1 MTFAA
6 DVLMFSMIKSLL
18 AAMSKPWTCFHRNRL
33 TLLPLVLSLASPPPT
48 ENNNTTINNN
58 NNSSSTEHES
68 GSRDRDNG
76 RDTEKDR
83 SRGDKERERNPS
95 SDHKANSTSPKRPTS
110 REFPPER
117 EKNWNYPP
125 GLDNIA
131 LATGAF
137 WQNYSGRFPSRALLL
152 SRNRLTQHQP
162 NIIPAINSRE
172 KRNGTKIY
180 E

>member
-1 MTFAA
+1 
-6 DVLMFSMIKSLL
+6 MIKSLL
-18 AAMSKPWTCFHRNRL
+18 AAINIIAFTSTIFL
-33 TLLPLVLSLASPPPT
+33 TYFLHLFLLT
-48 ENNNTTINNN
+48 ENNNTTNNNNN

-68 GSRDRDNG
+68 GSKDLRDSG
-76 RDTEKDR
+76 RDKEKDR
-83 SRGDKERERNPS
+83 SRSDKEREKNPS
-95 SDHKANSTSPKRPTS
+95 SDSKANSTSPKRPTS

-137 WQNYSGRFPSRALLL
+137 WQNYSGKLHFFIA
-152 SRNRLTQHQP
+152 QQ
-162 NIIPAINSRE
+162 INSTPAKHLFQPLIRNKKSETME
-172 KRNGTKIY
+172 KIIY